1 MQSVGNWQNRLY
13 NVTTV
18 SKRRIKNMKTEAIPR
33 GPYSKE
39 ELKQL
44 ELAETQETGS
54 TDADDEN
61 NSGDIG
67 NIEPETL
74 PGGTN
79 KERDIPDNIPEEDEE
94 EEEDRR

>member
-1 MQSVGNWQNRLY
+1 MKV
-13 NVTTV
+13 VAV
-18 SKRRIKNMKTEAIPR
+18 ARRTYTE
-33 GPYSKE
+33 E
-39 ELKQL
+39 ESKQL

-79 KERDIPDNIPEEDEE
+79 KEKNIPDNIPEEE

>member
-1 MQSVGNWQNRLY
+1 MKV
-13 NVTTV
+13 VAV
-18 SKRRIKNMKTEAIPR
+18 ARRTYTE
-33 GPYSKE
+33 E

-54 TDADDEN
+54 TDADDEDN
-61 NSGDIG
+61 PGDIG

-79 KERDIPDNIPEEDEE
+79 KKKDIPDNIPEEE